1 MIWSLKSHRE
11 MLLSIEF
18 EVSSFSRAVGL
29 CSVERWISDGVSV
42 KMLFFGEETCSTSLF
57 ERVSFGVGST
67 LSFKLIL
74 FTIL

>member
-1 MIWSLKSHRE
+1 M
-11 MLLSIEF
+11 
-18 EVSSFSRAVGL
+18 SSCSGAIGS

-42 KMLFFGEETCSTSLF
+42 KLLCFGEETCSTSLF
-57 ERVSFGVGST
+57 ERVSFDVVST